1 MTGKCILVV
10 ICFASISFTAAAQ
23 KPLKQVI
30 EDSVYGWTKVY
41 RYGAK
46 SYAPQ
51 DANGRHF
58 LPQHKM
64 WVDSFVN
71 WIQASYIPKG
81 GIGDVK
87 RKLLSPYLENGSRKT
102 LPPAYGAWAFTWSM
116 YVDEKGQHR
125 NIQETEIPFG
135 INANEVNG
143 VPIEFLCND
152 KQYYFMRPG
161 SGEERFSFADP
172 SLRAQYDITRLPQL
186 KPFITFY
193 TKASLYDRN
202 AGLMDAVLLSRNNR
216 MPFLKITKGE
226 YLSLLPAALER
237 QYQQEKAKAEQQ
249 WAAGSAREEALAE
262 AVQRK
267 NRRIEKLNA
276 CRQRYKDRLSETA
289 ELFTAQPDLLFENY
303 ADIFEGNGGVQEHFP
318 VYKVDP
324 EMAAACSGEK
334 PQWII
339 IAWNWNHDDPRMVHM
354 HESIIRNFNF
364 RYVYDFFF
372 DPEKVKGKP
381 YRPLQD
387 PMPPK
392 APAPLPL
399 SARAKQI
406 KQDPAVLY
414 YEDFSASSPGS
425 KPLRW
430 YSQIS
435 TRGVYA
441 VIKKGD
447 AGPENRLWIRGN
459 RAQPWDQPRNFPA
472 AFSLSFDLEVPEG
485 FEWGAKALE
494 LVLTDPKAEGVD
506 GEFLELRIRPGFDGR
521 AGEYTINVSSGWAN
535 RDRNRAGELAAFS
548 NTIVLRKVH
557 IELSRNGNSLEL
569 KVNRKEIMRWPD
581 ALKPGIQPHLLWFQQ
596 LSTEKEQ
603 NTYYLSKIQ
612 IRNPDQ

>member
-1 MTGKCILVV
+1 MIGKKILGVA
-10 ICFASISFTAAAQ
+10 CLAGSCLMAAAQ

-30 EDSVYGWTKVY
+30 EDSVYGWNKVY

-46 SYAPQ
+46 SYTPQ

-58 LPQHKM
+58 LPQHKA

-87 RKLLSPYLENGSRKT
+87 RKLLSPYMENGSRKT

-116 YVDEKGQHR
+116 YVDEKGNHNYIR
-125 NIQETEIPFG
+125 ETEIPFG

-143 VPIEFLCND
+143 IPIEFLCTD
-152 KQYYFMRPG
+152 KQYFFMRPG
-161 SGEERFSFADP
+161 SGDERFSFADP
-172 SLRAQYDITRLPQL
+172 SLRDQYDITRLPQL

-193 TKASLYDRN
+193 TNASLYDRN
-202 AGLMDAVLLSRNNR
+202 AGLLDAVLLSRNNR
-216 MPFLKITKGE
+216 MPFLKVTKGE
-226 YLSLLPAALER
+226 YLSLLPAAVES
-237 QYQQEKAKAEQQ
+237 QYQREKAKAEQQ
-249 WAAGSAREEALAE
+249 WAAGRAREEALAE
-262 AVQRK
+262 TLRRK
-267 NRRIEKLNA
+267 NLRLEKLNTW
-276 CRQRYKDRLSETA
+276 RQRYKDRLNEIA

-303 ADIFEGNGGVQEHFP
+303 ADVFEGNGGVQEHYP

-324 EMAAACSGEK
+324 EMAAACSGDK

-339 IAWNWNHDDPRMVHM
+339 IAWNWDHDDPRMVHM

-364 RYVYDFFF
+364 KYVYDFFF

-387 PMPPK
+387 PIPPK
-392 APAPLPL
+392 PPVSLPL
-399 SARAKQI
+399 SVAAKRI
-406 KQDPAVLY
+406 RQDPAVLF
-414 YEDFSASSPGS
+414 YEDFSASATDS

-441 VIKKGD
+441 VVKKSD
-447 AGPENRLWIRGN
+447 AGLANRLWIRGN
-459 RAQPWDQPRNFPA
+459 RVQPWDQPRKFPA

-494 LVLTDPKAEGVD
+494 LVLSDPKAEGVD
-506 GEFLELRIRPGFDGR
+506 AEFLELRLRPGFDGR
-521 AGEYTINVSSGWAN
+521 AGEYAINLSSGWAN
-535 RDRNRAGELAAFS
+535 TGRNRAGELAAFS
-548 NTIVLRKVH
+548 NTNALRKIHV
-557 IELSRNGNSLEL
+557 ELLRKGGSLIL
-569 KVNRKEIMRWPD
+569 LVNDKEQLRWPD
-581 ALKPGIQPHLLWFQQ
+581 ALKPGIEPHLFRFQQ
-596 LSTEKEQ
+596 LSTEKDQ
-603 NTYYLSKIQ
+603 NTYYLGNIQ
-612 IRNPDQ
+612 IRNTGQ